1 MKRFSSCKTGF
12 HFKLKSVVTDTTVDD
27 FFRCKPDGIDPLLK
41 RSS

>member
-1 MKRFSSCKTGF
+1 MRCFSSCKAGC

-41 RSS
+41 LSS